1 MKKLLLFIALTI
13 FGLGLNAQN
22 VGDVTTIDY
31 DGYSLKFKVTSVE
44 PAECKVSDCTGE
56 PIGVTIPSTVTIS
69 GTEFNVTSI
78 GESAFYYCSKL
89 TSIEI
94 PNSVTSIGN

>member
-1 MKKLLLFIALTI
+1 MKKLLLFIAFAI

-44 PAECKVSDCTGE
+44 PAACRVSDCTGE
-56 PIGVTIPSTVTIS
+56 PIGVTIPSTRPFAVIPGNILLFSILNVDAINS
-69 GTEFNVTSI
+69 GCEKSVRA
-78 GESAFYYCSKL
+78 SA
-89 TSIEI
+89 T
-94 PNSVTSIGN
+94 GR